1 MKVLQ
6 IFIASSISEDT
17 MKQDRAVLSAYAERL
32 NDRLVKED
40 RYLRLILCEEEDQF
54 VAQGGKQNE
63 IDQKLIASNAA
74 LFLVGEKL
82 GSFTRGELE
91 VAVEQRRLMR
101 KPELFLRIRAGNG
114 EAADAVKAEYAS
126 CCDLAEYSSAEE
138 LTAWL
143 ERYIESV
150 DWNAIPDEGT
160 GKALKEVKFFLSVG
174 EDDELKAESLQ
185 LGGIFPSAERY
196 LCQARY
202 LFPALLLAR
211 RRGWLLR
218 SRQARRCRARSG
230 R

>member
-91 VAVEQRRLMR
+91 AIAGA
-101 KPELFLRIRAGNG
+101 LFLLQREMCRKAGLSAPPHDPLPPRIDR
-114 EAADAVKAEYAS
+114 VS
-126 CCDLAEYSSAEE
+126 
-138 LTAWL
+138 
-143 ERYIESV
+143 
-150 DWNAIPDEGT
+150 
-160 GKALKEVKFFLSVG
+160 
-174 EDDELKAESLQ
+174 
-185 LGGIFPSAERY
+185 
-196 LCQARY
+196 
-202 LFPALLLAR
+202 ALLY
-211 RRGWLLR
+211 
-218 SRQARRCRARSG
+218 RAQRTLEQSKPTPPPHKPTE
-230 R
+230 